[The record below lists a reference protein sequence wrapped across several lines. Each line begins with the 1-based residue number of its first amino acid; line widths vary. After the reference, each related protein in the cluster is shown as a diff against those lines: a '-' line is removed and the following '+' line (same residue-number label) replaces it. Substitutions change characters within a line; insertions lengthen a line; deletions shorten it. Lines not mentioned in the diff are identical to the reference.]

1 MNRSLSE
8 NIRLLD
14 TLLGRLQTIGV
25 KLTQFT
31 ALERPACYYYVDG
44 LVDTQRLTWMQYAFQ
59 DAKGGSFSSLQDLA
73 RERLCISDFRCE
85 DDPQLVA
92 EAVWKGFGVLL
103 IDGYDQ
109 ALILEV
115 KRPPLRSIQE
125 PDKAKT
131 LRGPHEGFCENAIT
145 NLALIRRRIRSEL
158 LKIHAYTIGSIT
170 KTDVFLLYMDQKADT
185 KCVALLDK
193 KLKSLK
199 IKSLNMTQEALAE
212 YLFEKKRLNLNPY
225 PKVRFTERPDTAAAM
240 LAEGKVLILCDTSP
254 SVLVLPMCLFDFFE
268 ETDDYYFPV
277 LTASYLRLIR
287 ILVFL
292 STVFLAPLWLLA
304 TQNADRLP
312 QLFHFVGKID
322 QSYTLPLYLQLLI
335 VEFAI
340 DGLKL
345 ASLNTPSTLSSSLSI
360 VGGLLLGDFAVKS
373 GWFVPQTVLYS
384 AFTAMANFVPSNLEL
399 GYCFKFQRMILIL
412 ATHFWGLWGF
422 VLTTLLLLL
431 LLISTKTI
439 DNKSY
444 LYPLIPFHANALKKL
459 FVRTSKGREEK

>member
-1 MNRSLSE
+1 MNTSLQE
-8 NIRLLD
+8 NIRRMD
-14 TLLGRLQTIGV
+14 TLLDRQNTVGV
-25 KLTQFT
+25 KLTQFR
-31 ALERPACYYYVDG
+31 AAGRPACYYYLDG
-44 LVDTQRLTWMQYAFQ
+44 LVDTQRLTWMQYALQ
-59 DAKGGSFSSLQDLA
+59 DGDSCSTSSLEALA
-73 RERLCISDFRCE
+73 QQRLCISDFRCE
-85 DDPQLVA
+85 ADPYLIA
-92 EAVWKGFGVLL
+92 EAVWKGFGALM
-103 IDGYDQ
+103 IDGFDQ

-115 KRPPLRSIQE
+115 KRPPTRSIQE

-145 NLALIRRRIRSEL
+145 NLALIRRRIRSEK
-158 LKIHAYTIGSIT
+158 LKINAYTVGDLT
-170 KTDVFLLYMDQKADT
+170 KTDVFLLYMDQKADD
-185 KCVALLDK
+185 KCVKLLDD

-199 IKSLNMTQEALAE
+199 VKSLNMTQEALAE
-212 YLFEKKRLNLNPY
+212 NLFEKKRMDLNPY
-225 PKVRFTERPDTAAAM
+225 PKVRFTERPDSAAAM

-268 ETDDYYFPV
+268 ETDDYYFPIV
-277 LTASYLRLIR
+277 TASYLRLVR

-304 TQNADRLP
+304 TQNADWLP

-412 ATHFWGLWGF
+412 TTHFWGLWGF
-422 VLTTLLLLL
+422 AATTLLFLLL
-431 LLISTKTI
+431 LVNTKTI
-439 DNKSY
+439 DKKSY
-444 LYPLIPFHANALKKL
+444 LYPLLPFRASALKKL